1 MPLDFITFAAALA
14 AAGSGS
20 SGTTITVNTDAEPAL
35 GTLAN
40 GGEYR
45 CTNASITTAP
55 AMTVAAIS
63 ATTEPFSCS
72 VVFKAPDATAP
83 VITNNS
89 GYTLKYSGQ
98 DVSGG
103 VWTPVTGTVYRM
115 SLVFDGIYL
124 NVYVSGVSA

>member
-35 GTLAN
+35 GTVAN
-40 GGEYR
+40 STEYR
-45 CTNASITTAP
+45 CTNSSITTAP
-55 AMTVAAIS
+55 SLTVAAIADTS
-63 ATTEPFSCS
+63 VAFACA

-98 DVSGG
+98 DVAGG
-103 VWTPVTGTVYRM
+103 VWTPVAGTVYRM

-124 NVYVSGVSA
+124 NAYISGVTA

>member
-14 AAGSGS
+14 AA
-20 SGTTITVNTDAEPAL
+20 GTTITVNTDAEPAL

>member
-20 SGTTITVNTDAEPAL
+20 SGATITVNTDAAPAL
-35 GTLAN
+35 GTVAN
-40 GGEYR
+40 GAEYR
-45 CTNASITTAP
+45 CTNSSITTAP
-55 AMTVAAIS
+55 SLTVAALAS
-63 ATTEPFSCS
+63 ASEAFSCS
-72 VVFKAPDATAP
+72 VIFKAPDATAP
-83 VITNNS
+83 VVTNNS

-103 VWTPVTGTVYRM
+103 TWTPVTGTVYRM

-124 NVYVSGVSA
+124 NAYISGVSA

>member
-40 GGEYR
+40 DGEYR
-45 CTNASITTAP
+45 CTNATLTTAP
-55 AMTVAAIS
+55 TMTIAANS
-63 ATTEPFSCS
+63 ATSEAFACS
-72 VVFKAPDATAP
+72 VIFAAPDATAP
-83 VITNNS
+83 VVTNNS

-103 VWTPVTGTVYRM
+103 TWTPVTGTVYRM
-115 SLVFDGIYL
+115 SIVFDGIYI
-124 NVYVSGVSA
+124 NIYISGART